1 MQTLADRLAFFTPA
15 LDTQDWP
22 ALLQQAATWQLSAL
36 ELGVGGYPGTA
47 HADALALRND
57 PQRRQTLRADL
68 AAHGVHHLV
77 LSCHSNPLH
86 PDVPTA
92 RQADDLLQATLE
104 LANAWEVDTIVTFS
118 GVGGSGSQFNWPI
131 VGWPSE
137 YPRYREAV
145 WQNELIPYW
154 QGINER
160 AREQGVRVALEMHG
174 GFLVHSPG
182 TLLELRRACGPWIG
196 ANLDPSHFWWQGL
209 DPLAGIEVLAEA
221 VFHVHLKDWR
231 ANPQELALWGF
242 LDPRPMSHTPR
253 AWQFAVPGSGHGDGF
268 WRAFLLR
275 LQAHHYTGLLS
286 LEHEDPDL
294 PPLDG
299 IQQGIDF
306 MRQCMR

>member
-145 WQNELIPYW
+145 WQNELIPY
-154 QGINER
+154 
-160 AREQGVRVALEMHG
+160 
-174 GFLVHSPG
+174 
-182 TLLELRRACGPWIG
+182 
-196 ANLDPSHFWWQGL
+196 
-209 DPLAGIEVLAEA
+209 
-221 VFHVHLKDWR
+221 
-231 ANPQELALWGF
+231 
-242 LDPRPMSHTPR
+242 
-253 AWQFAVPGSGHGDGF
+253 
-268 WRAFLLR
+268 
-275 LQAHHYTGLLS
+275 
-286 LEHEDPDL
+286 
-294 PPLDG
+294 
-299 IQQGIDF
+299 
-306 MRQCMR
+306 